1 MDEFI
6 ILLILTFLIIV
17 LIIFLIGCFIYKLLK
32 LLNLPR
38 LAILATVVYG
48 LFIIY
53 FSLLTFY
60 EDELFS
66 KNDAIELVKDLDFNL
81 NDDFKLTENVSD
93 WGIGDYYYTFT
104 LEISDNDKNRLINE
118 IKSSPNF
125 MNDSI
130 YSRTNIIYPDRHKGK
145 KTVWNYE
152 DKHSYNR
159 QYFQPKR
166 RKLYQLSLVLNF
178 FKIYVLRFVNKE
190 RLEHS

>member
-1 MDEFI
+1 QLKDNLRSEI
-6 ILLILTFLIIV
+6 YALFLR
-17 LIIFLIGCFIYKLLK
+17 F
-32 LLNLPR
+32 
-38 LAILATVVYG
+38 
-48 LFIIY
+48 
-53 FSLLTFY
+53 LLTFR
-60 EDELFS
+60 
-66 KNDAIELVKDLDFNL
+66 
-81 NDDFKLTENVSD
+81 
-93 WGIGDYYYTFT
+93 T
-104 LEISDNDKNRLINE
+104 LMINE